1 MPDYAPAA
9 GRLAAAMAT
18 ISARRRPIRD
28 GAARSNERNWRIFS
42 GSFRASGPMVRQQEY
57 RWKDGTARRTCRD
70 TSENSNARPVRLA
83 PGSEFIAAM
92 GPAAVET
99 FSAKMP
105 PRIINPEV
113 WPDYAC
119 LLYTSPSPRD

>member
-1 MPDYAPAA
+1 
-9 GRLAAAMAT
+9 MAT

-42 GSFRASGPMVRQQEY
+42 GSFRASGPMVRQQKH
-57 RWKDGTARRTCRD
+57 RWKDGTARRGCRD
-70 TSENSNARPVRLA
+70 GRENSNARPVRDA
-83 PGSEFIAAM
+83 PGSEFIAAI

-105 PRIINPEV
+105 SRRADSGSPVRYAGLNPNV
-113 WPDYAC
+113 RSKRLA
-119 LLYTSPSPRD
+119 